1 MSGAAN
7 NPYTVTPPDK
17 TLTQEGV
24 PADAKVVGDA
34 VKNVRTKVS
43 QKINFAVGIGYCHQ
57 EGTANCNLSNLEN
70 GYYLLI
76 APRSSFVSGF
86 FKDTNG
92 SVIFSND
99 NMSVSGEILTVKNL
113 QWYTNVF
120 AVKIY

>member
-1 MSGAAN
+1 MSNYMLPAPMTDA
-7 NPYTVTPPDK
+7 

-24 PADAKVVGDA
+24 SADAKAVGDA
-34 VKNVRTKVS
+34 VKNVQTEVS
-43 QKINFAVGIGYCHQ
+43 QKINFAVVIGYCH
-57 EGTANCNLSNLEN
+57 EEETANCDLSDLEAGN
-70 GYYLLI
+70 YLLI

-86 FKDTNG
+86 LKNTDG
-92 SVIFSND
+92 SVVVSND